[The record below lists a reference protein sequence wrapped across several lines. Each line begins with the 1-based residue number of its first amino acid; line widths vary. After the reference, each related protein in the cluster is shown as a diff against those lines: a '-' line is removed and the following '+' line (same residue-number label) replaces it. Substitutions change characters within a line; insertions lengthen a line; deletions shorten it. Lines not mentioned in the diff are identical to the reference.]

1 MGVALNATDT
11 GLQLEHVRDKVALM
25 FQQDDELLKAI
36 EGAVEK
42 DEVSSRTMRIP
53 IKIQGGI
60 PFSQVNPD
68 NGDLGAGSNDLYD
81 VAVNLTPV
89 WFSTAVQLSKLAI
102 IATDSK
108 KKSVEN
114 VLTNAFSSARAQL
127 RTGLEAL
134 LNTDGSGTVA
144 TVTAAPV
151 TLGGGQ
157 TQLQVNNPNGLAE
170 GSSYQVWSSLGGTNR
185 GSFVVAT
192 VDANGGDVVTTVAN
206 PAPAGTTINDLIL
219 VAGSSG
225 VAATSLFGLEYH
237 NTNLTTGS
245 WLGLSR
251 TTYPNKLETPYVNA
265 GGAAISVQIV
275 RSLKQSMIRALGTN
289 GADVRK
295 IIFHMGLDQEAAWE
309 DAQIAVTTVIQN
321 QLTGDA
327 SLDMAKANA
336 PKTMGGN
343 RIISSIHGIKGRI
356 DAIDLSHWGI
366 AEIQPVDLYDIDG
379 QTQFQT
385 YGASGG
391 LNAAQ
396 LFYYWCGL
404 QVYTDNMR
412 ANGYI
417 DTLYVPAT
425 Y

>member
-1 MGVALNATDT
+1 
-11 GLQLEHVRDKVALM
+11 
-25 FQQDDELLKAI
+25 
-36 EGAVEK
+36 
-42 DEVSSRTMRIP
+42 
-53 IKIQGGI
+53 
-60 PFSQVNPD
+60 
-68 NGDLGAGSNDLYD
+68 
-81 VAVNLTPV
+81 LTPV
-89 WFSTAVQLSKLAI
+89 WFSTAVQLSKLSI

-114 VLTNAFSSARAQL
+114 VLTEAFSSARSQL

-157 TQLQVNNPNGLAE
+157 TQLTVNNPNGLAE
-170 GSSYQVWSSLGGTNR
+170 GSVYQVWSSLGGTNR
-185 GSFVVAT
+185 GSFTVAT
-192 VDANGGDVVTTVAN
+192 VDANGGDVVTTVGN
-206 PAPAGTTINDLIL
+206 PAPAGTTVNDLIL
-219 VAGSSG
+219 INGSSG
-225 VAATSLFGLEYH
+225 VAATSLFGLGYH

-265 GGAAISVQIV
+265 GGAALSPQVV
-275 RSLKQSMIRALGTN
+275 RSLRQSMIRALGQN
-289 GADVRK
+289 GSDLRK
-295 IIFHMGLDQEAAWE
+295 IIFHMGLDQQAAWE
-309 DAQIAVTTVIQN
+309 DAQLAVTIAVQN
-321 QLTGDA
+321 QITGDA
-327 SLDMAKANA
+327 SLDMAKAEA

-343 RIISSIHGIKGRI
+343 TIIASIHGVRGRI
-356 DAIDLSHWGI
+356 DGIDLSHWGM
-366 AEIQPVDLYDIDG
+366 AELQPVDLFSLTDG

-404 QVYTDNMR
+404 QVWTDNMR

-417 DTLYVPAT
+417 DTLNIPAT